1 MTLKPSDVVIKPVGE
16 AYWIRIIEGIEKEIK
31 NIETSLL
38 FANGNLLIAKS
49 QLQAEE
55 KITLDSNK

>member
-1 MTLKPSDVVIKPVGE
+1 MTLKPSDIVVKPVTE
-16 AYWIRIIEGIEKEIK
+16 AYWIRIIEGIDKEIK